1 MERTFFER
9 SPVEVAP
16 ELLGSL
22 LTVDEVTM
30 RIVEVE
36 AYLGPHDQAAHSYS
50 GRPTKRTAPMFGP
63 AGHIY
68 VYFTYGMHHCLNIVC
83 GEVGE
88 GYGILLR
95 GAEVVHGHD
104 LVATR
109 RFGKMY
115 ADLTK
120 TEQKN
125 LVNGPAK
132 LCQAFEL
139 MTEDSGTD
147 LYTDHRFQI
156 EAGPVTEVVQTTRI
170 GIPNAGEATAYPW
183 RFYEAGSTG
192 VSKK

>member
-1 MERTFFER
+1 MERSFFER
-9 SPVEVAP
+9 SPVDVAP

-22 LTVDEVTM
+22 LTVGAVTM

-36 AYLGPHDQAAHSYS
+36 AYLGPYDQAAHSYS

-83 GEVGE
+83 GESGQ
-88 GYGILLR
+88 GYAVLLR
-95 GAEVVHGHD
+95 GAEIISGHD
-104 LVATR
+104 LIATR
-109 RFGKMY
+109 RFAKPY
-115 ADLTK
+115 ATLTK

-132 LCQAFEL
+132 LCQAFGL
-139 MTEDSGTD
+139 TTADSAVD
-147 LYTDHRFQI
+147 VYTDSRFQI
-156 EAGPVTEVVQTTRI
+156 EAGPAGTIVQTTRI

-183 RFYEAGSTG
+183 RFYEEGSSG